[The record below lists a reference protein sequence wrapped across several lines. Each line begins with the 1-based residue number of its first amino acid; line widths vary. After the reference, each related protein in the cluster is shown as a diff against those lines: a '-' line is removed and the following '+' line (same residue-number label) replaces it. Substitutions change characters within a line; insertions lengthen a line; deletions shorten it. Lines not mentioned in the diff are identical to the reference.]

1 MGTRCFGIK
10 LDQQEIWLFSE
21 SPGVE
26 CWKKTQDL
34 LSSGLLDEHVGQT
47 GTSQGR

>member
-10 LDQQEIWLFSE
+10 LDQQEILLFSE
-21 SPGVE
+21 SE
-26 CWKKTQDL
+26 CWKKTQDS
-34 LSSGLLDEHVGQT
+34 LSSGLLDEQVGQT

>member
-10 LDQQEIWLFSE
+10 LDQQEILLFSE

-26 CWKKTQDL
+26 CWKKTQDS
-34 LSSGLLDEHVGQT
+34 LSSGLLDEQVGQT